1 MLKKKNLWRGL
12 TMVFALLLAVS
23 MMAGNILELYRTS
36 VDAFLGTRST
46 QTVTEQSDDESDAWT
61 YKSEFTTAKKPTR
74 ASRTSPSRLRRRPL
88 PC

>member
-61 YKSEFTTAKKPTR
+61 YKSEFTTAKEAYEGFKDF
-74 ASRTSPSRLRRRPL
+74 AIETSQET
-88 PC
+88 C

>member
-46 QTVTEQSDDESDAWT
+46 QTVTEQSDDESEPGPT
-61 YKSEFTTAKKPTR
+61 SRNSPRPKKPTR

>member
-23 MMAGNILELYRTS
+23 MMAGNILELYSTS

-46 QTVTEQSDDESDAWT
+46 QTGD
-61 YKSEFTTAKKPTR
+61 R
-74 ASRTSPSRLRRRPL
+74 AVGR
-88 PC
+88 